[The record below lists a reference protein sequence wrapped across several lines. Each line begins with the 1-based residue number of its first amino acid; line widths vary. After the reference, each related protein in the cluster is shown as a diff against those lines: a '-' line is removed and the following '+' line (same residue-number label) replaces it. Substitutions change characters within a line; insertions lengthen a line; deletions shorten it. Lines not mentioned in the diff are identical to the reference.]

1 MAAITFRACA
11 ARCLVAFAA
20 FVGVAAHADAAR
32 VGVLS
37 NRFSAETA
45 ADFNARVTGH
55 TFTPVDT
62 ATLTPS
68 LTSLTNAFDVILLFE
83 DETYANA
90 PSVGNVVAAFA
101 NTGRAVVIGAFYD
114 QDRSDA
120 SPNNSPHGWG
130 ALEGIDP
137 NTTDGFGTPGA
148 ARTLNVTSM
157 RQHTLTRGITALTS
171 AKFAGGNQAKTGTTV
186 VANWV
191 QPNARG
197 QSDPAIA
204 FRMTGAACVIHL
216 AIAPNYPVF
225 GVAGTDYSGDFH
237 RAWRNAFDF
246 GAANCVGASVD
257 AVSPD
262 AAAIPTL
269 SSWGLALTILLLGAI
284 ATLSLRRR
292 SSERTRGR

>member
-1 MAAITFRACA
+1 MPDSPFRARA
-11 ARCLVAFAA
+11 VHVLLAFAMLA
-20 FVGVAAHADAAR
+20 GVVASADAAR

-37 NRFSAETA
+37 NRYFTQTA
-45 ADFNARVTGH
+45 TDFNARVTGH

-62 ATLTPS
+62 SSVTPTLKS
-68 LTSLTNAFDVILLFE
+68 LTDAFDVILLFE

-90 PSVGNVVAAFA
+90 PSVGNVVAAYA

-114 QDRSDA
+114 QDRSD
-120 SPNNSPHGWG
+120 SNPNNSPHGWG

-148 ARTLNVTSM
+148 ARTLNVSSM
-157 RQHTLTRGITALTS
+157 QGHTLTRGITALTS
-171 AKFAGGNQAKTGTTV
+171 ASFAGGNQAKVGTTV
-186 VANWV
+186 LANWA

-204 FRMTGAACVIHL
+204 FRITGAACVIHL
-216 AIAPNYPVF
+216 AIAPNYAVVGTA
-225 GVAGTDYSGDFH
+225 GVDYSGDFH

-246 GAANCVGASVD
+246 GAANCVGASAD
-257 AVSPD
+257 AASPD
-262 AAAIPTL
+262 ATAIPTL
-269 SSWGLALTILLLGAI
+269 SSWGLALTILLLGAG

-292 SSERTRGR
+292 A